1 MRQSKQSEPF
11 TKKILQYI
19 FLATGKPLYLHSEI
33 KKQTFVQQK
42 ILRND

>member
-1 MRQSKQSEPF
+1 MRQSKQSELF

-33 KKQTFVQQK
+33 KKTDICTTK
-42 ILRND
+42 NIKK